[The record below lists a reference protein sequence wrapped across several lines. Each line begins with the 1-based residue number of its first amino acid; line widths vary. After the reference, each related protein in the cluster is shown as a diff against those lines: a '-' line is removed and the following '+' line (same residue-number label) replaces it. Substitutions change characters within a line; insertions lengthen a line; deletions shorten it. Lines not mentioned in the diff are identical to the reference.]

1 MYRRLLSF
9 LRPHRWRMAGTV
21 ACNIAAAVLD
31 VFSFTLLIPFL
42 DRLFDQPPRGTPIS
56 AIHER
61 IIGSLLDEPNPQAA
75 LRNIIVVILAAVT
88 LKNLFVWASG
98 QQGAQFAAA
107 YRHGR

>member
-9 LRPHRWRMAGTV
+9 LRPHRWRMAGSV

-56 AIHER
+56 ALHER
-61 IIGSLLDEPNPQAA
+61 IIGSLLDESNPQAA
-75 LRNIIVVILAAVT
+75 PYELSGET
-88 LKNLFVWASG
+88 LKVQTDPAGTDRSP
-98 QQGAQFAAA
+98 AVSST
-107 YRHGR
+107 RPS